1 LQRGFE
7 VIVSRTRWS
16 QRDPEWKD
24 SNTGLPIYDRRARV
38 HIWTAKLQAEYFPA
52 RKPTQIQRLQIAAAV
67 VLILELSAAHEGF
80 ISGKPIPKDYL
91 PKLHALRHIL
101 VGFRP
106 KAPKTKTGQAAK
118 DAGMG
123 LAAILGG
130 EA

>member
-1 LQRGFE
+1 LPLWRGF
-7 VIVSRTRWS
+7 IVGRTRWKD
-16 QRDPEWKD
+16 RDPDWKD
-24 SNTGLPIYDRRARV
+24 PNTGQPIYDRKARV
-38 HIWTAKLQAEYFPA
+38 CIWAEKLKAEFFPA
-52 RKPTQIQRLQIAAAV
+52 RKPTQTQRLQIAAAV

-106 KAPKTKTGQAAK
+106 KVAKGKAVPK
-118 DAGMG
+118 DAPS